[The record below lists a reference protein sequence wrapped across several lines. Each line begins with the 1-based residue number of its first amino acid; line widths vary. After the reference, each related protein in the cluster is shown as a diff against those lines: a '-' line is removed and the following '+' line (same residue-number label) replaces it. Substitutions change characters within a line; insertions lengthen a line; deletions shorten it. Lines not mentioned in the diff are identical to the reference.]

1 MPQKPKIFKR
11 GDQLYDVPE
20 SEVQDFLKEVPDAV
34 EINVYEKDG
43 QTFDVPLNELDAFMQ
58 EVPGAT
64 LVEGSKK
71 KVSTPDSD
79 ITKGG
84 PGRSSMG
91 LSPLPPTV
99 GKAIIDGEPERDPIL
114 KKAAEKSPW
123 LAAPINFL
131 TGAVKGTGSHIMKPL
146 DGAQKL
152 FYKGIGSLM
161 EMSNNPAIMAE
172 GIRLKAQQD
181 DPKHMSWF
189 KQAEWGIDNYATE
202 RLPEPIKE
210 DFFSAL
216 VYNLGE
222 LAPFMGTLAVTP
234 NPSLFGVGTRLPLN
248 IGGQSAMS
256 TYSETGDL
264 GKAVREGAIG
274 LGDGAA
280 LMLMGYGA
288 GKAGQWITKGLSN
301 QLGASAGVVG
311 ATAATGSMY
320 GGGVSFNVTKQLIN
334 GTKWEDLDWDAANQE
349 GALFFAL
356 GVPGIVNAAASTY
369 AQAPKESIARARMM
383 DVDVNTAR
391 ERVFELFEKAEKE
404 TNPDKKTEYIVAAE
418 AINKLADIKAMEEY
432 FGKNAEQAIKDIK
445 ESNIPEADKKV
456 FIERIEESRLYQ
468 EQIKEAEAKREEAR
482 GDTELKIEETEGG
495 KFTVRQEGTNEAPEF
510 ATRAE
515 AESFKEKFET
525 ITGKGMEFKE
535 KKRLD
540 AEDVAAGKK
549 KKIEPE
555 VTKVEKDAVQE
566 PKAEKVDVEKP
577 SDPEQQKQEYEK
589 AHMDYEISRRG
600 GKPPSDNVIVKPEDS
615 KSLLDRVKK
624 AKGYFAENMK
634 GVIDKHFLFPIRR
647 SLGGYD
653 KNRIEYGYLPKPNE
667 NTGIRIKY
675 RDYDEAKQWPEP
687 VIYDKR
693 VVNERG
699 EVINDKYEKYDREY
713 NDKISRETDPD
724 HLFRGMS
731 GEEFASVKKSGKIES
746 DKRMNLGGQENIT
759 SFSQYPSQA
768 HNYAHGFTAWWDMPT
783 FDTPRYVV
791 KVKRTGVDYDINRVG
806 EAEVKGSVP
815 TENIVDVWEI
825 RLAEATPGKVE
836 VVETYEG
843 GIGEG
848 KPSKEVGKEKPQAK
862 EEVKPQELAKEY
874 NERISKVKEE
884 TPDQMWSVDKPSEA
898 DIVEAAK
905 GDRIVK
911 GDGGMVMVKPDGDIV
926 GLFKDTPGKKGV
938 ADQLM
943 KDAVAKGGTKLDNFD
958 GYLTKIYERNGFK
971 VASRIPFD
979 PAQAPKDMPAAEIAK
994 KPDVVFMVHDP
1005 AGKIPAEQLNRKF
1018 ESYEDAMK
1026 HRDAMVPEKGTGKQ
1040 NEAFFTEKAAK
1051 ASSDVPY
1058 EPVIKIDKETPTAK
1072 AYDTYSAGG
1081 NFTGHI
1087 SKMIPGFQEKQI
1099 RVAEAINKTGAK
1111 SFLDIGASEGGLAK
1125 TVGSQNPDMRVVAVD
1140 PNSQMKKNFESTPEV
1155 KNVEFRQE
1163 AFQGS
1168 WTEADGTKIN
1178 EFKPKEKFDVIN
1190 EDFTFQ
1196 FVNADRAKQVAGVKE
1211 MLAEDGVFITSEKF
1225 HTANKKANEA
1235 KKAEHQKKYFT
1246 EQERMADAEGIVTGM
1261 AKDMV
1266 KDVEYFEILKDNF
1279 KHVEEFWNAGEFK
1292 GFVASD
1298 SRPALEKFKKG
1309 VGDLTTEFTDPVSQT
1324 AAGAPPAKVPPKP
1337 PKPPEKPGELPGPE
1351 GKPERDVMDSL
1362 KEMRKER
1369 KAAMKRRKEIA
1380 SNRPSYLWYDQ
1391 QEPFK
1396 RDVLGRAKMA
1406 GRGKLEAQRVS
1417 DRLNT
1422 EKGAKAR
1429 TAMEFARDLKEITGG
1444 IRGIGPKEMDLVS
1457 DIIDM
1462 RRTQELYK
1470 SREAFGKEEL
1480 LMEGGVT
1487 LKQAEDFLTRVKKKD
1502 PAILE
1507 EYGLKDYDPKK
1518 LRKASEVVNRMYR
1531 ENILDELLAEG
1542 IIRQEAYDQITFEHP
1557 FYSPRKFFDAMDK
1570 MDPGGSMSGIESL
1583 KGGSEGAKMV
1593 DAPSLY
1599 FDALSRK
1606 NAMVARTRTMRAI
1619 ENYIKEVAPENMKLA
1634 EYTPEFLE
1642 KMNNAKEGDP
1652 WIEPQFKDAPKGMEA
1667 VDYIDIN
1674 GNRKRVFMDAEV
1686 YKYFQVE
1693 PYGDMTRKIMNW
1705 AGWISGTKP
1714 LKMAATGYNPEFMIK
1729 NVPIDIAHI
1738 LMTTDIY
1745 SPILPVGVAQIH
1757 ADMAKVAKDMVNR
1770 KGVYVD
1776 YINEGGGMKMLTGQ
1790 GRLREGVSR
1799 QKLKKTTQAAEAI
1812 EGWAAWMGESS
1823 ELLTR
1828 LSVRQRHL
1836 DKARSRFIKENGRE
1850 PSAKEQKELQL
1861 DATAYAR
1868 NYLDFEQGG
1877 RVIKMADSV
1886 IPYLNAGFQVT
1897 RGSLR
1902 AAGKNPGLYA
1912 AKVAQLAG
1920 TAAAITAWNM
1930 GMIQTDNIDEEK
1942 GAEMRRFYL
1951 NDISD
1956 EVKARNFVLMT
1967 PMKYIDAN
1975 GVEKYVYFKFQKDN
1989 LQELITGVAEDRVH
2003 REVMGDLGPS
2013 YLSPRRIKELQ
2024 VATESFANV
2033 SQLPPAVRGMLG
2045 YKLNKDFFYNSDLWM
2060 GYDMGRDKSLEYRR
2074 DTPER
2079 YKFVGKIPL
2088 PGGHKLSPTRSH
2100 YVAKQFFTE
2109 SNVISTGIGE
2119 LMDYA
2124 IKGASPEM
2132 TTEYT
2137 PGEVEKL
2144 KNAPFARRFLKS
2156 TYPGASKQGSDTYQQ
2171 QYNRIKQDNNLA
2183 LDNLIDKKAS
2193 PEEVEE
2199 WIVSIYTQGDGD
2211 ITYIK
2216 EGDRLMRRYQEEVLM
2231 PAVNSW
2237 VERLKYIDAVP
2248 RAQELFD
2255 QWVHMDDRM
2264 RQHLLESAVMAGV
2277 LSDDVVVKFQQ
2288 LQQEYESE
2296 YQKME
2301 AERSKEQPETKK
2313 PRPKRS
2319 SFAPDLPSVK
2329 DVKGVDVE
2337 IDVEIEETGKTE
2349 RMSMSAVEVRKD
2361 IKRRYD
2367 AINELI
2373 KSIG

>member
-1 MPQKPKIFKR
+1 MASDKKRYTVNGVRYNIPK
-11 GDQLYDVPE
+11 D
-20 SEVQDFLKEVPDAV
+20 EVKGFLKSNPNAIPVNSYMHNDSIYHVPMNDLDGFLQAKPDA
-34 EINVYEKDG
+34 K
-43 QTFDVPLNELDAFMQ
+43 
-58 EVPGAT
+58 

-71 KVSTPDSD
+71 KVSTPA
-79 ITKGG
+79 GG
-84 PGRSSMG
+84 PGRASFGLGSTPESSSQIQRITADLPLSATGRVVDNAITTLGQFLEINQAVPDDLGFYPGINRDMG
-91 LSPLPPTV
+91 LTQDEVDKYTYIVRNNKL
-99 GKAIIDGEPERDPIL
+99 AGEPQAAADFDIKPVLEKTKRQIELEEMDRGDKAREYLQTRVFDESVSGKLIKPVIGKIVGISKDERMHLDELARMAADIDPETGE
-114 KKAAEKSPW
+114 AADYAYDANMVQRVAGG
-123 LAAPINFL
+123 LL
-131 TGAVKGTGSHIMKPL
+131 
-146 DGAQKL
+146 
-152 FYKGIGSLM
+152 
-161 EMSNNPAIMAE
+161 AIMADMPIFGGIGAAVKLPTAAFGRLVGAGMSKIGASKGVVTALTNIASSSPQMAAVLGGHAALNELSEQVINEGKVFGEDPDNGGVDWDPVVRTGGRMAAVGAAVGPVGSGTRILSNSPKITGVINNAIVREATKAGINAAGLVAESAIFAYGDALIDRERSLSDVSVKDFLESLLTIFGLKAMHLPSRVKTRQSRNMTKTELQAVEKYVDTGPEAKPVMEQLKSDKGKLDALMNDPNVTWEVKAEVANQINGVNPLLWEPVLNRVDLIETPE
-172 GIRLKAQQD
+172 GIHRLTSYDKNGNKISIREFQTKTPAMKEYRIQEQVMLENNAMINISRADVKSLEAVDKAL
-181 DPKHMSWF
+181 
-189 KQAEWGIDNYATE
+189 IDIGY
-202 RLPEPIKE
+202 PE
-210 DFFSAL
+210 
-216 VYNLGE
+216 
-222 LAPFMGTLAVTP
+222 
-234 NPSLFGVGTRLPLN
+234 
-248 IGGQSAMS
+248 
-256 TYSETGDL
+256 
-264 GKAVREGAIG
+264 
-274 LGDGAA
+274 
-280 LMLMGYGA
+280 
-288 GKAGQWITKGLSN
+288 GLSDPVFADAISTPKQN
-301 QLGASAGVVG
+301 RTAKQNAVV
-311 ATAATGSMY
+311 
-320 GGGVSFNVTKQLIN
+320 
-334 GTKWEDLDWDAANQE
+334 EDLIDAS
-349 GALFFAL
+349 G
-356 GVPGIVNAAASTY
+356 
-369 AQAPKESIARARMM
+369 K
-383 DVDVNTAR
+383 
-391 ERVFELFEKAEKE
+391 
-404 TNPDKKTEYIVAAE
+404 
-418 AINKLADIKAMEEY
+418 IKVE
-432 FGKNAEQAIKDIK
+432 
-445 ESNIPEADKKV
+445 
-456 FIERIEESRLYQ
+456 

-482 GDTELKIEETEGG
+482 GDIELKIEKTKDG
-495 KFTVRQEGTNEAPEF
+495 KFVVRQEGNKVAPEF
-510 ATRAE
+510 ETDAE
-515 AESFKEKFET
+515 AKTFVENFQAL
-525 ITGKGMEFKE
+525 TGKGMEFKE

-549 KKIEPE
+549 EKIEPT

-566 PKAEKVDVEKP
+566 PKAKKVDV
-577 SDPEQQKQEYEK
+577 
-589 AHMDYEISRRG
+589 G
-600 GKPPSDNVIVKPEDS
+600 
-615 KSLLDRVKK
+615 
-624 AKGYFAENMK
+624 
-634 GVIDKHFLFPIRR
+634 
-647 SLGGYD
+647 
-653 KNRIEYGYLPKPNE
+653 
-667 NTGIRIKY
+667 
-675 RDYDEAKQWPEP
+675 EP
-687 VIYDKR
+687 
-693 VVNERG
+693 
-699 EVINDKYEKYDREY
+699 
-713 NDKISRETDPD
+713 T
-724 HLFRGMS
+724 
-731 GEEFASVKKSGKIES
+731 
-746 DKRMNLGGQENIT
+746 Q
-759 SFSQYPSQA
+759 
-768 HNYAHGFTAWWDMPT
+768 
-783 FDTPRYVV
+783 
-791 KVKRTGVDYDINRVG
+791 
-806 EAEVKGSVP
+806 
-815 TENIVDVWEI
+815 
-825 RLAEATPGKVE
+825 PG
-836 VVETYEG
+836 
-843 GIGEG
+843 
-848 KPSKEVGKEKPQAK
+848 KEVGKEKPQAE

-898 DIVEAAK
+898 DIVEAAR

-938 ADQLM
+938 ADQLI

-958 GYLTKIYERNGFK
+958 GYLTKIYERNGFR

-979 PAQAPKDMPAAEIAK
+979 PAQAPKDMPASEAAK
-994 KPDVVFMVHDP
+994 KPDVVFMVNDP

-1026 HRDAMVPEKGTGKQ
+1026 YRDAMVPEMGTGKQ

-1058 EPVIKIDKETPTAK
+1058 EPVINIDKETPTAK

-1246 EQERMADAEGIVTGM
+1246 EQERTADAEGIVTGM

-1309 VGDLTTEFTDPVSQT
+1309 VGDLTTEFTDPASQT

-1351 GKPERDVMDSL
+1351 GNPERDVMESL

-1369 KAAMKRRKEIA
+1369 KAAMKSRKEIA

-1396 RDVLGRAKMA
+1396 RDVLGKAKKA

-1480 LMEGGVT
+1480 LMEGGIT

-1518 LRKASEVVNRMYR
+1518 LRKASEVVNRKYR
-1531 ENILDELLAEG
+1531 DILDELLAEG

-1557 FYSPRKFFDAMDK
+1557 FYSPRKFFSAMDK

-1642 KMNNAKEGDP
+1642 KMSKAKEGDP

-1686 YKYFQVE
+1686 HKYFQVE

-1956 EVKARNFVLMT
+1956 EVKARNFVMMT

-2124 IKGASPEM
+2124 IRGASPEM

-2183 LDNLIDKKAS
+2183 LDNLIDSEA
-2193 PEEVEE
+2193 PDTEVYD
-2199 WIVSIYTQGDGD
+2199 WINSIYEDGDGD

-2216 EGDRLMRRYQEEVLM
+2216 EGDRLTRRYQEEVLK

-2255 QWVHMDDRM
+2255 QWVHMDDTM
-2264 RQHLLESAVMAGV
+2264 RDHLLESAVMAGV
-2277 LSDDVVVKFQQ
+2277 LSDDVIIKFEQ

>member
-1 MPQKPKIFKR
+1 MPQKPKIFKK
-11 GDQLYDVPE
+11 GDQLYDVPDN
-20 SEVQDFLKEVPDAV
+20 EVQDFLKEVPDAV

-99 GKAIIDGEPERDPIL
+99 GKAIIDGEPEKDPIL
-114 KKAAEKSPW
+114 KRAAEKSPW
-123 LAAPINFL
+123 FAAPINFL

-146 DGAQKL
+146 DGAQRL

-202 RLPEPIKE
+202 RLPEPMKE

-311 ATAATGSMY
+311 ATTATGSMY

-555 VTKVEKDAVQE
+555 VTKVEPKEVEATSKIYERPEMENPVHEVEVGGEKTYIQRIEGDFDQWFSVKKTDKGIWTADKLKGFTKAEAVEAIKAEKIERDAVQE
-566 PKAEKVDVEKP
+566 PKTEKVDV
-577 SDPEQQKQEYEK
+577 
-589 AHMDYEISRRG
+589 G
-600 GKPPSDNVIVKPEDS
+600 
-615 KSLLDRVKK
+615 
-624 AKGYFAENMK
+624 
-634 GVIDKHFLFPIRR
+634 
-647 SLGGYD
+647 
-653 KNRIEYGYLPKPNE
+653 
-667 NTGIRIKY
+667 
-675 RDYDEAKQWPEP
+675 EP
-687 VIYDKR
+687 
-693 VVNERG
+693 
-699 EVINDKYEKYDREY
+699 
-713 NDKISRETDPD
+713 T
-724 HLFRGMS
+724 
-731 GEEFASVKKSGKIES
+731 
-746 DKRMNLGGQENIT
+746 Q
-759 SFSQYPSQA
+759 
-768 HNYAHGFTAWWDMPT
+768 
-783 FDTPRYVV
+783 
-791 KVKRTGVDYDINRVG
+791 
-806 EAEVKGSVP
+806 
-815 TENIVDVWEI
+815 
-825 RLAEATPGKVE
+825 PG
-836 VVETYEG
+836 
-843 GIGEG
+843 
-848 KPSKEVGKEKPQAK
+848 KEVGKEKPQAK

-926 GLFKDTPGKKGV
+926 GLFKDTPDKKGV

-943 KDAVAKGGTKLDNFD
+943 KDAVAKGGIKLDNFD

-1026 HRDAMVPEKGTGKQ
+1026 HRDAMVPEMGTGKQ

-1246 EQERMADAEGIVTGM
+1246 EQERTADAEGIVTGM

-1309 VGDLTTEFTDPVSQT
+1309 VGDLTTEFTDPASQT
-1324 AAGAPPAKVPPKP
+1324 TAGAPPAKVPPKP

-1351 GKPERDVMDSL
+1351 GKPERDVMESL

-1369 KAAMKRRKEIA
+1369 KAAMKSRKEIA

-1396 RDVLGRAKMA
+1396 RDVLGKAKKA

-1480 LMEGGVT
+1480 LMEGGIT

-1518 LRKASEVVNRMYR
+1518 LRKASEVVNRKYR
-1531 ENILDELLAEG
+1531 DILDELLAEG

-1557 FYSPRKFFDAMDK
+1557 FYSPRKFFSAMDK

-1642 KMNNAKEGDP
+1642 KMSKAKEGDP

-1686 YKYFQVE
+1686 HKYFQVE

-1956 EVKARNFVLMT
+1956 EVKARNFVMMT

-2124 IKGASPEM
+2124 IRGASPEM

>member
-555 VTKVEKDAVQE
+555 VTKVEPKEVEATSKIYERPEMENPVHEVEVGGEKTYIQRIEGDFDQWFSVKKTDKGIWTADKLKGFTKAEAVEAIKAEKIERDAVQE
-566 PKAEKVDVEKP
+566 PKTEKVDV
-577 SDPEQQKQEYEK
+577 
-589 AHMDYEISRRG
+589 G
-600 GKPPSDNVIVKPEDS
+600 
-615 KSLLDRVKK
+615 
-624 AKGYFAENMK
+624 
-634 GVIDKHFLFPIRR
+634 
-647 SLGGYD
+647 
-653 KNRIEYGYLPKPNE
+653 
-667 NTGIRIKY
+667 
-675 RDYDEAKQWPEP
+675 EP
-687 VIYDKR
+687 
-693 VVNERG
+693 
-699 EVINDKYEKYDREY
+699 
-713 NDKISRETDPD
+713 T
-724 HLFRGMS
+724 
-731 GEEFASVKKSGKIES
+731 
-746 DKRMNLGGQENIT
+746 Q
-759 SFSQYPSQA
+759 
-768 HNYAHGFTAWWDMPT
+768 
-783 FDTPRYVV
+783 
-791 KVKRTGVDYDINRVG
+791 
-806 EAEVKGSVP
+806 
-815 TENIVDVWEI
+815 
-825 RLAEATPGKVE
+825 
-836 VVETYEG
+836 
-843 GIGEG
+843 
-848 KPSKEVGKEKPQAK
+848 PSKEVGKEKPQAK

-1125 TVGSQNPDMRVVAVD
+1125 TVGSQNPDMKVVAVD

-1246 EQERMADAEGIVTGM
+1246 EQERTADAEGIVTGM

-1309 VGDLTTEFTDPVSQT
+1309 VGDLTTEFTDPASQT

-1396 RDVLGRAKMA
+1396 RDVLGRAKRA

-1480 LMEGGVT
+1480 LMEGG
-1487 LKQAEDFLTRVKKKD
+1487 
-1502 PAILE
+1502 
-1507 EYGLKDYDPKK
+1507 
-1518 LRKASEVVNRMYR
+1518 S
-1531 ENILDELLAEG
+1531 
-1542 IIRQEAYDQITFEHP
+1542 HP
-1557 FYSPRKFFDAMDK
+1557 
-1570 MDPGGSMSGIESL
+1570 
-1583 KGGSEGAKMV
+1583 
-1593 DAPSLY
+1593 
-1599 FDALSRK
+1599 
-1606 NAMVARTRTMRAI
+1606 
-1619 ENYIKEVAPENMKLA
+1619 
-1634 EYTPEFLE
+1634 
-1642 KMNNAKEGDP
+1642 
-1652 WIEPQFKDAPKGMEA
+1652 
-1667 VDYIDIN
+1667 
-1674 GNRKRVFMDAEV
+1674 
-1686 YKYFQVE
+1686 
-1693 PYGDMTRKIMNW
+1693 
-1705 AGWISGTKP
+1705 
-1714 LKMAATGYNPEFMIK
+1714 
-1729 NVPIDIAHI
+1729 
-1738 LMTTDIY
+1738 
-1745 SPILPVGVAQIH
+1745 
-1757 ADMAKVAKDMVNR
+1757 
-1770 KGVYVD
+1770 
-1776 YINEGGGMKMLTGQ
+1776 
-1790 GRLREGVSR
+1790 
-1799 QKLKKTTQAAEAI
+1799 
-1812 EGWAAWMGESS
+1812 
-1823 ELLTR
+1823 
-1828 LSVRQRHL
+1828 
-1836 DKARSRFIKENGRE
+1836 
-1850 PSAKEQKELQL
+1850 
-1861 DATAYAR
+1861 
-1868 NYLDFEQGG
+1868 
-1877 RVIKMADSV
+1877 
-1886 IPYLNAGFQVT
+1886 
-1897 RGSLR
+1897 
-1902 AAGKNPGLYA
+1902 
-1912 AKVAQLAG
+1912 
-1920 TAAAITAWNM
+1920 
-1930 GMIQTDNIDEEK
+1930 
-1942 GAEMRRFYL
+1942 
-1951 NDISD
+1951 
-1956 EVKARNFVLMT
+1956 
-1967 PMKYIDAN
+1967 
-1975 GVEKYVYFKFQKDN
+1975 
-1989 LQELITGVAEDRVH
+1989 
-2003 REVMGDLGPS
+2003 
-2013 YLSPRRIKELQ
+2013 
-2024 VATESFANV
+2024 
-2033 SQLPPAVRGMLG
+2033 
-2045 YKLNKDFFYNSDLWM
+2045 
-2060 GYDMGRDKSLEYRR
+2060 
-2074 DTPER
+2074 
-2079 YKFVGKIPL
+2079 
-2088 PGGHKLSPTRSH
+2088 
-2100 YVAKQFFTE
+2100 
-2109 SNVISTGIGE
+2109 
-2119 LMDYA
+2119 
-2124 IKGASPEM
+2124 
-2132 TTEYT
+2132 
-2137 PGEVEKL
+2137 
-2144 KNAPFARRFLKS
+2144 
-2156 TYPGASKQGSDTYQQ
+2156 
-2171 QYNRIKQDNNLA
+2171 
-2183 LDNLIDKKAS
+2183 
-2193 PEEVEE
+2193 
-2199 WIVSIYTQGDGD
+2199 
-2211 ITYIK
+2211 
-2216 EGDRLMRRYQEEVLM
+2216 
-2231 PAVNSW
+2231 
-2237 VERLKYIDAVP
+2237 
-2248 RAQELFD
+2248 
-2255 QWVHMDDRM
+2255 
-2264 RQHLLESAVMAGV
+2264 
-2277 LSDDVVVKFQQ
+2277 
-2288 LQQEYESE
+2288 
-2296 YQKME
+2296 
-2301 AERSKEQPETKK
+2301 
-2313 PRPKRS
+2313 
-2319 SFAPDLPSVK
+2319 
-2329 DVKGVDVE
+2329 
-2337 IDVEIEETGKTE
+2337 
-2349 RMSMSAVEVRKD
+2349 
-2361 IKRRYD
+2361 
-2367 AINELI
+2367 
-2373 KSIG
+2373 

>member
-555 VTKVEKDAVQE
+555 VTKVEPKEVEATSKIYERPEMENPVHEVEVGGEKTYIQRIEGDFDQWFSVKKTDKGIWTADKLKGFTKAEAVEAIKAEKIERDAVQE
-566 PKAEKVDVEKP
+566 PKTEKVDV
-577 SDPEQQKQEYEK
+577 
-589 AHMDYEISRRG
+589 G
-600 GKPPSDNVIVKPEDS
+600 
-615 KSLLDRVKK
+615 
-624 AKGYFAENMK
+624 
-634 GVIDKHFLFPIRR
+634 
-647 SLGGYD
+647 
-653 KNRIEYGYLPKPNE
+653 
-667 NTGIRIKY
+667 
-675 RDYDEAKQWPEP
+675 EP
-687 VIYDKR
+687 
-693 VVNERG
+693 
-699 EVINDKYEKYDREY
+699 
-713 NDKISRETDPD
+713 T
-724 HLFRGMS
+724 
-731 GEEFASVKKSGKIES
+731 
-746 DKRMNLGGQENIT
+746 Q
-759 SFSQYPSQA
+759 
-768 HNYAHGFTAWWDMPT
+768 
-783 FDTPRYVV
+783 
-791 KVKRTGVDYDINRVG
+791 
-806 EAEVKGSVP
+806 
-815 TENIVDVWEI
+815 
-825 RLAEATPGKVE
+825 
-836 VVETYEG
+836 
-843 GIGEG
+843 
-848 KPSKEVGKEKPQAK
+848 PSKEVGKEKPQAK

-1642 KMNNAKEGDP
+1642 KMSNAKEGDP

-1686 YKYFQVE
+1686 HKYFQVE

-1956 EVKARNFVLMT
+1956 EVKARNFVMMT

-2124 IKGASPEM
+2124 IRGASPEM

>member
-555 VTKVEKDAVQE
+555 VTKVEPKEVEATSKIYERPEMENPVHEVEVGGEKTYIQRIEGDFDQWFSVKKTDKGIWTADKLKGFTKAEAVEAIKAEKIERDAVQE
-566 PKAEKVDVEKP
+566 PKTEKVDV
-577 SDPEQQKQEYEK
+577 
-589 AHMDYEISRRG
+589 G
-600 GKPPSDNVIVKPEDS
+600 
-615 KSLLDRVKK
+615 
-624 AKGYFAENMK
+624 
-634 GVIDKHFLFPIRR
+634 
-647 SLGGYD
+647 
-653 KNRIEYGYLPKPNE
+653 
-667 NTGIRIKY
+667 
-675 RDYDEAKQWPEP
+675 EP
-687 VIYDKR
+687 
-693 VVNERG
+693 
-699 EVINDKYEKYDREY
+699 
-713 NDKISRETDPD
+713 T
-724 HLFRGMS
+724 
-731 GEEFASVKKSGKIES
+731 
-746 DKRMNLGGQENIT
+746 Q
-759 SFSQYPSQA
+759 
-768 HNYAHGFTAWWDMPT
+768 
-783 FDTPRYVV
+783 
-791 KVKRTGVDYDINRVG
+791 
-806 EAEVKGSVP
+806 
-815 TENIVDVWEI
+815 
-825 RLAEATPGKVE
+825 
-836 VVETYEG
+836 
-843 GIGEG
+843 
-848 KPSKEVGKEKPQAK
+848 PSKEVGKEKPQAK

>member
-555 VTKVEKDAVQE
+555 VTKVEPKEVEATSKIYERPEMENPVHEVEVGGEKTYIQRIEGDFDQWFSVKKTDKGIWTADKLKGFTKAEAVEAIKAEKIERDAVQE
-566 PKAEKVDVEKP
+566 PKTEKVDV
-577 SDPEQQKQEYEK
+577 
-589 AHMDYEISRRG
+589 G
-600 GKPPSDNVIVKPEDS
+600 
-615 KSLLDRVKK
+615 
-624 AKGYFAENMK
+624 
-634 GVIDKHFLFPIRR
+634 
-647 SLGGYD
+647 
-653 KNRIEYGYLPKPNE
+653 
-667 NTGIRIKY
+667 
-675 RDYDEAKQWPEP
+675 EP
-687 VIYDKR
+687 
-693 VVNERG
+693 
-699 EVINDKYEKYDREY
+699 
-713 NDKISRETDPD
+713 T
-724 HLFRGMS
+724 
-731 GEEFASVKKSGKIES
+731 
-746 DKRMNLGGQENIT
+746 Q
-759 SFSQYPSQA
+759 
-768 HNYAHGFTAWWDMPT
+768 
-783 FDTPRYVV
+783 
-791 KVKRTGVDYDINRVG
+791 
-806 EAEVKGSVP
+806 
-815 TENIVDVWEI
+815 
-825 RLAEATPGKVE
+825 
-836 VVETYEG
+836 
-843 GIGEG
+843 
-848 KPSKEVGKEKPQAK
+848 PSKEVGKEKPQAK

-1246 EQERMADAEGIVTGM
+1246 EQERTADAEGIVTGM

-1309 VGDLTTEFTDPVSQT
+1309 VGDLTTEFTDPASQT

-1351 GKPERDVMDSL
+1351 GKPERDVMESL

-1369 KAAMKRRKEIA
+1369 KAAMKSRKEIA

-1396 RDVLGRAKMA
+1396 RDVLGKAKKA

-1480 LMEGGVT
+1480 LMEGGIT

-1518 LRKASEVVNRMYR
+1518 LRKASEVVNRKYR
-1531 ENILDELLAEG
+1531 DILDELLAEG

-1557 FYSPRKFFDAMDK
+1557 FYSPRKFFSAMDK

-1642 KMNNAKEGDP
+1642 KMSKAKEGDP

-1686 YKYFQVE
+1686 HKYFQVE

-1956 EVKARNFVLMT
+1956 EVKARNFVMMT

-2124 IKGASPEM
+2124 IRGASPEM